1 MATLGHGILLHVAQF
16 WPLTCG
22 ASPEPCCTQTHTT
35 SQSGGAGLLHG
46 QHCPACSSAA
56 LCCIRVHL
64 AFSLEITDMFFPA
77 RLCRAHLYISM
88 TVAQQALR
96 VCASCAFGFFFLR
109 KSDSKPS
116 RAAAWSKSHLTGT
129 SPVVWPGQCARM
141 SPWCPSDIRTLSFT
155 FISPRHLSFSSLS
168 TLPSVLLAPPPSAT
182 AILTSPLGISL
193 FSFCFLVLFL
203 LLFPFPL
210 PFPDFTSF
218 TSVFLKYHSLSC

>member
-96 VCASCAFGFFFLR
+96 VCASCAFGFFFFKKIRFKTLTGSCLEQVTSHR
-109 KSDSKPS
+109 NLSCCV
-116 RAAAWSKSHLTGT
+116 AWSVCTHV
-129 SPVVWPGQCARM
+129 PMV
-141 SPWCPSDIRTLSFT
+141 SF
-155 FISPRHLSFSSLS
+155 
-168 TLPSVLLAPPPSAT
+168 
-182 AILTSPLGISL
+182 
-193 FSFCFLVLFL
+193 
-203 LLFPFPL
+203 
-210 PFPDFTSF
+210 
-218 TSVFLKYHSLSC
+218 